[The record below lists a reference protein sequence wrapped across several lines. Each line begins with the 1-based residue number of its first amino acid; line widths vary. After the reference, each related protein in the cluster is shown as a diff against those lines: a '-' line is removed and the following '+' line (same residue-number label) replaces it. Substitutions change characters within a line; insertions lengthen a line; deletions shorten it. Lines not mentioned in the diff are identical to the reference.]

1 MNLDMEVRE
10 GSVVPNDP
18 SFVALEIGNV
28 GAAGIVIDEV
38 GGQDLICHGQVSLVM
53 DLKEAEDEGLV
64 CLCVGG
70 GCLKET
76 A

>member
-10 GSVVPNDP
+10 GSAVLNDP
-18 SFVALEIGNV
+18 SFVALEIGDV
-28 GAAGIVIDEV
+28 GAAGIVVDEV
-38 GGQDLICHGQVSLVM
+38 GGEDLICYGQVSLVK
-53 DLKEAEDEGLV
+53 DLKETEDEGLV

-70 GCLKET
+70 GCLKKT